1 MIRTIVVEDEKHA
14 ADLLSQIIKEHCL
27 KLSLLGCASKR
38 EETLDLIKATDPQ
51 LIFLDIQL
59 SDCTAFDILDSLEE
73 TNFKVIFTTAYDQYA
88 IKAFEYKTID
98 YILKPFAPKDII
110 SAVQKL
116 DEDQYNFQ
124 ELKKLTMQ
132 LADLTSN
139 RIGIQ
144 TLKGISMIDIKDVV
158 SVEASG
164 SYATIH
170 MNDYST
176 LLTSKPLKNIEE
188 RLPSAIFLRV
198 HASHLVN
205 VNQILEFEK
214 DDGGELIM
222 KNNSR
227 IPVSRR
233 KRKIVIDSLLT

>member
-14 ADLLSQIIKEHCL
+14 ADLLSQIIKEHCPE
-27 KLSLLGCASKR
+27 LSLLGCASKR

-124 ELKKLTMQ
+124 ELKKLTKQ

-158 SVEASG
+158 SCLLYTSP
-164 SYATIH
+164 SPRDATLSR
-170 MNDYST
+170 M
-176 LLTSKPLKNIEE
+176 
-188 RLPSAIFLRV
+188 PSSA
-198 HASHLVN
+198 
-205 VNQILEFEK
+205 
-214 DDGGELIM
+214 
-222 KNNSR
+222 
-227 IPVSRR
+227 
-233 KRKIVIDSLLT
+233 